1 MPRLNTHL
9 PDSYGLSL
17 TVYVPTASQT
27 NPVNTG
33 DVLVWD
39 GVTGWGAAPAGDGAA
54 IEMVAKHP
62 VSDPNTPLGVWVYGY
77 SRTHE
82 FNYTG
87 DIALG
92 DSVVFNG
99 DGTVRAA
106 GADVANGT
114 RVVNIESG
122 FVSVLLP

>member
-17 TVYVPTASQT
+17 TVYVPTASNA

-39 GVTGWGAAPAGDGAA
+39 DTTGWGAAPAGEGAA
-54 IEMVAKHP
+54 VELVAKHP
-62 VSDPNTPLGVWVYGY
+62 VSDPSTPLGVYVYGY
-77 SRTHE
+77 SRTQE
-82 FNYTG
+82 FRYTG

-92 DSVVFNG
+92 DSIVFNG

-106 GADVANGT
+106 GADVTNGT
-114 RVVNIESG
+114 RVAYIENG
-122 FVSVLLP
+122 IVSVLLP